1 MLFPMIVAQTAFQLS
16 AGVAFEPAEIA
27 VPIAGFLAVAA
38 IALPLLVRTL
48 SAVHKLGPQ
57 T

>member
-1 MLFPMIVAQTAFQLS
+1 MIVAQTAFQLE